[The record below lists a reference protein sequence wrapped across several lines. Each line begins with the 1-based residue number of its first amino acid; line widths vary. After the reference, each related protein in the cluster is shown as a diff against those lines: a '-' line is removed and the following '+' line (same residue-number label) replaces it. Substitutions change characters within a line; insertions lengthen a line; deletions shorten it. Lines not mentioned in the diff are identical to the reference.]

1 MGNTPDSTK
10 LSLTA
15 LIALVVGSMVGA
27 GIFSLPATF
36 GRATGVAG
44 ALVAWSIAGGGMLML
59 AFVFQTLAER
69 KPHLESGIFSYAL
82 DGFGNYAGFLAT
94 LGFWGGCCVANVS
107 FFILVKSTL
116 GTFFPI
122 FGDGNT
128 PVAILF
134 ASILLW
140 IFHIMIMRG
149 IKGATA
155 INTIVTFTKIIPII
169 LFIVIALISLKSD
182 LFQANFF
189 AEGAVPSII
198 PDIEN
203 LNDYGFAG
211 HAAAD
216 IVPLQETFLS
226 QVKNT
231 MLVTVFVFVGIEGA
245 SVFSRYAKNRQ
256 DVGRATVI
264 GFLLVLALLVLV
276 TVLSY
281 GILPRQAL
289 ASLRQ
294 PSMAGVL
301 EHITGPWGSVF
312 ICMAVIVSVLGA
324 YLSWVLLASEVLF
337 YAATQRLMPRFLT
350 RENAKK
356 VPITALWFT
365 NLLTQFFLI
374 LTMFTEY
381 AFTLALELT
390 SSLCLIPYLL
400 VACSGFKLALTRQ
413 TYEAT
418 PSQRNKDLIISGIAS
433 LYAALMLYS
442 GGLEYLLMS
451 ALFYLPCTL
460 LFTRVRKEQ
469 GATTTFTPPEKFVFG
484 LIALCAGWAVY
495 LICTGGIVIG

>member
-1 MGNTPDSTK
+1 MGNTPDTTK
-10 LSLTA
+10 LSLAA

-44 ALVAWSIAGGGMLML
+44 ALVAWSVAGGGMLML

-69 KPHLESGIFSYAL
+69 KPNLESGIFSYAL
-82 DGFGNYAGFLAT
+82 DAFGNYAGFLAT

-128 PVAILF
+128 PAAILF
-134 ASILLW
+134 ASVLLW
-140 IFHIMIMRG
+140 FFHILIVRG
-149 IKGATA
+149 IKGAAA
-155 INTIVTFTKIIPII
+155 INTIVTFTKIIPILI
-169 LFIVIALISLKSD
+169 FIGIALISLQGD
-182 LFQANFF
+182 IFQANVL
-189 AEGAVPSII
+189 AGAHSPSPL
-198 PDIEN
+198 PD
-203 LNDYGFAG
+203 LTHLDDYGFAG
-211 HAAAD
+211 HAATGL
-216 IVPLQETFLS
+216 IPLQESFLE

-245 SVFSRYAKNRQ
+245 SVFSRYAKNRK
-256 DVGRATVI
+256 DVGRATVM

-289 ASLRQ
+289 ADLRQ

-301 EHITGPWGSVF
+301 EHITGPWGTLF
-312 ICMAVIVSVLGA
+312 ICAAVIVSVLGA

-337 YAATQRLMPRFLT
+337 SAATQRLMPRFLT

-381 AFTLALELT
+381 AFILALELT

-400 VACSGFKLALTRQ
+400 VACSGFKLALSRQ

-418 PSQRNKDLIISGIAS
+418 PAKRNKDLVISGIAS

-469 GATTTFTPPEKFVFG
+469 GATTVFTPPEKLVFS

-495 LICTGGIVIG
+495 LICTGGIAFG